1 MIRTLV
7 TLLVQEFSRPRPA
20 LMPEWLVTLDANP
33 LTPKQTG
40 RMLDG
45 MGGGLWLA
53 VVDNE
58 GQKRTDREALNHLLP
73 RRHRNA
79 RKATR

>member
-7 TLLVQEFSRPRPA
+7 TLLVQEFCRPRPFPT
-20 LMPEWLVTLDANP
+20 PEWLVELDANP

-58 GQKRTDREALNHLLP
+58 GRKRTDKEALNHLLP
-73 RRHRNA
+73 RRRNA
-79 RKATR
+79 RKVAR

>member
-7 TLLVQEFSRPRPA
+7 TLLVQEFFRPRPFPT
-20 LMPEWLVTLDANP
+20 PEWLVELDANP
-33 LTPKQTG
+33 LTPAQSS

-53 VVDNE
+53 VVDNKG
-58 GQKRTDREALNHLLP
+58 GQKRTDKEALDHLLP
-73 RRHRNA
+73 RHRRTRKVA
-79 RKATR
+79 R